1 MSVRHE
7 DKWLGRTLLSPTT
20 WLIVGAGIYLH
31 CWLNYTRWQNAGV
44 GEGLATV
51 DEVTPTS
58 QVFYESAIGSVLAVA
73 LVLVLCLIKGEKFE
87 STYEGENGAYKM
99 GFAFKVMAFAV
110 VVGFIFLAAVNII
123 DPINKSRTES
133 MIATRRAE
141 RVERMQREHQAAM
154 KAQYEMRAQGR
165 AGIRRLDVD
174 TSSDYRPQRTARPA
188 PQRSANSY
196 EAQMAAIRQRLSTG
210 NNLR

>member
-1 MSVRHE
+1 MSARQD
-7 DKWLGRTLLSPTT
+7 DKWLGGTLFSLST
-20 WLIVGAGIYLH
+20 WLILGGGIVFH

-44 GEGLATV
+44 GESLATV

-58 QVFYESAIGSVLAVA
+58 QVFSESAIGSVIAVA
-73 LVLVLCLIKGEKFE
+73 LVVILSMMRGEKFE
-87 STYEGENGAYKM
+87 WSREGEAVGYKM

-110 VVGFIFLAAVNII
+110 FTGFLFLAAVNII

-133 MIATRRAE
+133 MIAARRAE

-154 KAQYEMRAQGR
+154 KAQYDMQHQGR
-165 AGIRRLDVD
+165 TGVD
-174 TSSDYRPQRTARPA
+174 GWQANQRKVTARSA